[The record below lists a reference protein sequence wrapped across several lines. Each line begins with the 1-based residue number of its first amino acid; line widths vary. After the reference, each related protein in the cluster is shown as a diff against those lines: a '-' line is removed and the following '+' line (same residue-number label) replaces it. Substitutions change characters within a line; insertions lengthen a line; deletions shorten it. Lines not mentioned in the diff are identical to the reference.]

1 MSQHR
6 HAIIALLT
14 VVACTCLGV
23 LSGVTRDDA
32 FERQWQVAIESID
45 EALRLGDT
53 AGAAARWR
61 EAYGMAIR
69 SGGWSQLADVGDAAL
84 RIGDAPALQP
94 SAAGA
99 ARQSYLTA
107 LYRARA
113 QRSAEGIG
121 RVCEA
126 FLLLGDRDVA
136 ERCSRLVAQLTAG

>member
-32 FERQWQVAIESID
+32 FERQWRGAPGGV
-45 EALRLGDT
+45 
-53 AGAAARWR
+53 GAAATSGGARR
-61 EAYGMAIR
+61 CGAYGVPSGA
-69 SGGWSQLADVGDAAL
+69 GGWSRLADVGDAPL

-99 ARQSYLTA
+99 ARQSYLT
-107 LYRARA
+107 
-113 QRSAEGIG
+113 
-121 RVCEA
+121 
-126 FLLLGDRDVA
+126 
-136 ERCSRLVAQLTAG
+136 

>member
-6 HAIIALLT
+6 RAIIALLA
-14 VVACTCLGV
+14 VLACTNLGV
-23 LSGVTRDDA
+23 RFGVTRDDA
-32 FERQWQVAIESID
+32 FDRQWQVTLGAID
-45 EALRLGDT
+45 EALLLGDT

-61 EAYGMAIR
+61 EAYGKAIR
-69 SGGWSQLADVGDAAL
+69 SGGWSRLVDIGDAAL
-84 RIGDAPALQP
+84 RIRDAPALQP
-94 SAAGA
+94 SAVGA

-126 FLLLGDRDVA
+126 FRLLGDRDVA
-136 ERCSRLVAQLTAG
+136 ERYSRLVAQLTAG